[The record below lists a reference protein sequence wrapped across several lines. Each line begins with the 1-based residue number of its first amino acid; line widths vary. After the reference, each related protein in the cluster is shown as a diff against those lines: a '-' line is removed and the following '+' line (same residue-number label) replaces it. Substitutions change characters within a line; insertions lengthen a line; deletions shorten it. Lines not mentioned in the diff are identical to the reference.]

1 VNPFRN
7 ILRLSIGDFFAKTL
21 YFLAF
26 VYLARVLG
34 VETYGVLEFAN
45 ATLMYF
51 LFMGDGG
58 LELWATREVARGTK
72 IPELVARIVPLRL
85 LLAICTFV
93 ALIALLPTFPT
104 YPALKMVL
112 VLFGLTLFVQ
122 AINLKWVAMGQEQM
136 ARVATGLVVAQIVFT
151 LGIFGF
157 VSSPNAIAAVPIF
170 KLFGDL
176 AMAAYFL
183 WLFIK
188 TYGNVGV
195 MFSFRGLRSILRPAF
210 TMGAAHGLAIASYNL
225 DSILLGFLKGSTE
238 VGWYNAAYRPVTAI
252 LAMPVTYFIGLF
264 PILSRSYTENGDRFH
279 EMVIRSLRLVAVF
292 AVPVGVAGTF
302 LAEPIINFLFG
313 PLYKNSVPALQ
324 ILSWSAVLVML
335 RGTYRQ
341 SLNAAG
347 KQHLDLRCAGTAI
360 AVNLG
365 LNLLLIPRFGIIGAA
380 TSTLIAEMI
389 WLTLASYFSYRHVV
403 PMTLFSPL
411 LQPVIAAVAMGT
423 FFLLA
428 HPLFWVAGGFIGLI
442 VYFGTLLLLG
452 QTEVRAWVY
461 NRRVRVS

>member
-1 VNPFRN
+1 
-7 ILRLSIGDFFAKTL
+7 
-21 YFLAF
+21 
-26 VYLARVLG
+26 
-34 VETYGVLEFAN
+34 
-45 ATLMYF
+45 
-51 LFMGDGG
+51 
-58 LELWATREVARGTK
+58 
-72 IPELVARIVPLRL
+72 
-85 LLAICTFV
+85 
-93 ALIALLPTFPT
+93 
-104 YPALKMVL
+104 
-112 VLFGLTLFVQ
+112 
-122 AINLKWVAMGQEQM
+122 
-136 ARVATGLVVAQIVFT
+136 
-151 LGIFGF
+151 
-157 VSSPNAIAAVPIF
+157 
-170 KLFGDL
+170 
-176 AMAAYFL
+176 
-183 WLFIK
+183 
-188 TYGNVGV
+188 
-195 MFSFRGLRSILRPAF
+195 
-210 TMGAAHGLAIASYNL
+210 
-225 DSILLGFLKGSTE
+225 
-238 VGWYNAAYRPVTAI
+238 
-252 LAMPVTYFIGLF
+252 
-264 PILSRSYTENGDRFH
+264 
-279 EMVIRSLRLVAVF
+279 VAVF